1 MSDKTINIR
10 HLRAFLEVARCKSI
24 SKATEKVYL
33 SQPAIT
39 QAIAKLEM
47 LLDATL
53 FERKSDGMYLTDT
66 GAVFVSRVER
76 AFELI
81 HDGLRDALRFGGS
94 KQGVKSLQLLNLVTT
109 TQLRAMVA
117 MASARSFSEAGR
129 NLGVSQSSLHR
140 STRELESLLGIE
152 LLEKTSTGINP
163 GKAALALARA
173 TRLAFSEIDQGRD
186 EIHSLHHQES
196 GHMRIGSMPLARTS
210 VLPKSIIEF
219 SQQYPDFRISVI
231 DGPYSD
237 LLYHLRHANID
248 FLIGALRFPAP
259 GDDVVQEEFFSSEVV
274 IVARPDHPYMK
285 QTIDMALLERSS
297 WVVPHSG
304 TPTRTIFENFFTEAG
319 FPVPERLVESGSQ
332 ILIRSLLEGSDRL
345 TVVSAHQVQRELA
358 DGTLRILPFPIRHA
372 YRPIGISLRKG
383 WRPTRTQ
390 QAFIDILRRH
400 ANAIESY
407 RQALSQDA

>member
-39 QAIAKLEM
+39 QAIAKLEST
-47 LLDATL
+47 LDTSL
-53 FERKSDGMYLTDT
+53 FERKSDGMYLTDS
-66 GAVFVSRVER
+66 GELFVGRVER

-81 HDGLRDALRFGGS
+81 LDGLRDALRFGGG
-94 KQGVKSLQLLNLVTT
+94 KPGVKSLQLGNLVTT

-140 STRELESLLGIE
+140 SVRELESLLGID

-173 TRLAFSEIDQGRD
+173 TRLAFSEIDQGCD
-186 EIHSLHHQES
+186 EIHSLHHQDS
-196 GHMRIGSMPLARTS
+196 GHLRIGSMPLARTS
-210 VLPKSIIEF
+210 VLPRAIIEF

-231 DGPYSD
+231 DGPYAD

-248 FLIGALRFPAP
+248 FLLGALRFPAP
-259 GDDVVQEEFFSSEVV
+259 GDDVLQEEFFSSEVV
-274 IVARPDHPYMK
+274 IVARPDHPYMR
-285 QTIDMALLERSS
+285 QNVDMELLSRSS

-304 TPTRTIFENFFTEAG
+304 TPTRSIFENFFTEAG
-319 FPVPERLVESGSQ
+319 FAVPERMVETGSQ

-358 DGTLRILPFPIRHA
+358 EGWLKVLPFPIRHA
-372 YRPIGISLRKG
+372 YRPIGISMRKG
-383 WRPTRTQ
+383 WRPTRSQ

-400 ANAIESY
+400 AHGMDTSP
-407 RQALSQDA
+407 QAL